1 MSKKESQDHNVKKAS
16 KKKEKVEEKAPKQEE
31 QVEEKPVQ
39 ETEETLAPKTEE
51 VTESEEVLDDA
62 SDEEVVEEESEEV
75 EVKTNPSE
83 FESWVPK
90 TRLGRLVK
98 EGVISNIDEILSK
111 GYRILEPEIVDYLIP
126 NLEKELI
133 LVGQAKGKFGGGSR
147 RVFRQTQKK
156 TAEGNK
162 PKFSTAAV
170 CGDMNGH
177 VGIGFGKSK
186 DTVPA
191 REKAIKQAKLNIIK
205 IKRGC
210 GSWECACGEPHSI
223 PFKVSGKC
231 GSVTVEILPA
241 PKGKGIVAEK
251 EIQKIL
257 KLAGITDVWVNSSGQ
272 ARKKINLIKATF
284 DALKKLSKIKV
295 FDEEQIKS
303 LGIVDGAISQK
314 VEIEKN

>member
-1 MSKKESQDHNVKKAS
+1 MSKKESSQDPKKKKQFKNASKEVKKEAREET
-16 KKKEKVEEKAPKQEE
+16 KVKE
-31 QVEEKPVQ
+31 PVQ
-39 ETEETLAPKTEE
+39 EETVETFEESTEELTEE
-51 VTESEEVLDDA
+51 ADNVEETDEEIVA
-62 SDEEVVEEESEEV
+62 DEEVVEEVTKSPEG
-75 EVKTNPSE
+75 

-90 TRLGRLVK
+90 TRLGKLVK
-98 EGVISNIDEILSK
+98 EGVINNIDEILSK
-111 GYRILEPEIVDYLIP
+111 GYRILEPEIVDYLLP

-191 REKAIKQAKLNIIK
+191 REKAIKQSKLNIIK

-231 GSVTVEILPA
+231 GSVKVEILPA

-251 EIQKIL
+251 EIQKVL
-257 KLAGITDVWVNSSGQ
+257 KLAGITDVWVNSTGQ
-272 ARKKINLIKATF
+272 SRKKINLIKATF
-284 DALKKLSKIKV
+284 EALKQLSKIKV

-303 LGIVDGAISQK
+303 LGIVDGAKPQK
-314 VEIEKN
+314 IEEKN

>member
-1 MSKKESQDHNVKKAS
+1 MSKEESSQDP
-16 KKKEKVEEKAPKQEE
+16 KKKKGTKKEAS
-31 QVEEKPVQ
+31 
-39 ETEETLAPKTEE
+39 EE
-51 VTESEEVLDDA
+51 VTKKQKPKVKKVDEEKNSAENPVIVEDAGNVDDIEEIVEPDKETEVEEVKNFH
-62 SDEEVVEEESEEV
+62 EG
-75 EVKTNPSE
+75 
-83 FESWVPK
+83 FESWIPK
-90 TRLGRLVK
+90 TRLGKLVK
-98 EGVISNIDEILSK
+98 EGVINNIDEILSK
-111 GYRILEPEIVDYLIP
+111 GYKILESEIVDYLIP

-133 LVGQAKGKFGGGSR
+133 LIGQAKGKFGGGSR

-191 REKAIKQAKLNIIK
+191 REKAIKQSKLNIIK

-257 KLAGITDVWVNSSGQ
+257 KLAGITDVWVNSTGQ

-284 DALKKLSKIKV
+284 NALKKLSKIKV

-303 LGIVDGAISQK
+303 LGIVDGMLTRKNS
-314 VEIEKN
+314 EKN